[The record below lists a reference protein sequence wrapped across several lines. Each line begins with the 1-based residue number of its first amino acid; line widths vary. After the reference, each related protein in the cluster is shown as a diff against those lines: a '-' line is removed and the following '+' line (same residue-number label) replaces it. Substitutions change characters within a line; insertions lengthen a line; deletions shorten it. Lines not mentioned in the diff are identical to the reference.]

1 MLFKSLFA
9 TLLQKGNI
17 QKLRILFQFKTGAE
31 PVDPAGP
38 PPGLLCVVTTWGAWV
53 GGFAL
58 SAGGREVERA
68 EELAPQVPGAALT
81 QRWTG
86 LGAQPAFSP
95 QADPPG
101 ACAPQSLQWTM
112 SQLPQWYPPVC
123 ASGDRLPDSR
133 LGPRLCGNQ
142 LQASATLL
150 SLRSFSSSSAPPI
163 CVEVSPIIQVSRL
176 F

>member
-1 MLFKSLFA
+1 M
-9 TLLQKGNI
+9 
-17 QKLRILFQFKTGAE
+17 
-31 PVDPAGP
+31 DPAGP

-81 QRWTG
+81 RRWTG

-101 ACAPQSLQWTM
+101 ACAPQSLQWTA
-112 SQLPQWYPPVC
+112 SQLPSGTPQSVHPGT
-123 ASGDRLPDSR
+123 ASLTLASDP
-133 LGPRLCGNQ
+133 
-142 LQASATLL
+142 ASAGTN
-150 SLRSFSSSSAPPI
+150 SGPQPRS
-163 CVEVSPIIQVSRL
+163 
-176 F
+176 